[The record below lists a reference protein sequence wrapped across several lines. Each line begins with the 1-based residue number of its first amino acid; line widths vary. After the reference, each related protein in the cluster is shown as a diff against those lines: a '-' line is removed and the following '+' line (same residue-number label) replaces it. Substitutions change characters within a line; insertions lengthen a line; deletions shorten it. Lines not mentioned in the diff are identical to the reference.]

1 MRRRVEHYRRTPP
14 DPHQDYKIGCVI
26 LADPFFLERPR
37 WIPAPSDFHPNIVRG
52 KTYDLASGLGRELWE
67 RVVAERSPGLVSER
81 RPAAE
86 GPMFGESTRIRQRL
100 GQGTFRVLITD
111 TYQRQCAVTREK
123 ALPALQ
129 AAHIRPVSEGGLHR
143 IENGLLLRSDV
154 HALFDR
160 GYVTVTKDLKFRAS
174 QRLKEDFDNGEHYLA
189 LSGRD
194 IWVPPDDRDKP
205 GSEFLEWHA
214 DTVFLG

>member
-37 WIPAPSDFHPNIVRG
+37 WIPAPTDFHPNIVRG

-100 GQGTFRVLITD
+100 GQCTFRVLITD

-160 GYVTVTKDLKFRAS
+160 GYVTVSRDLKFRAS

-205 GSEFLEWHA
+205 GSEFLE
-214 DTVFLG
+214 